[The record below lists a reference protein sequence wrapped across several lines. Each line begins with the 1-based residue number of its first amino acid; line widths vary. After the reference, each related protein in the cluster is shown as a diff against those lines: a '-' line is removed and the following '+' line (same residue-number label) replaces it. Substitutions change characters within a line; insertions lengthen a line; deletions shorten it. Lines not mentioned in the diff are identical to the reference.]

1 MITINLLPVREARK
15 RETERKQALVL
26 GAVLAG
32 TFLLIAVVHI
42 AMTSRIS
49 SVRGRIAST
58 QMEIDKLQ
66 KVIGDVENFKKDKAE
81 IERKLGVIHQL
92 EANRGGPVHL
102 LDELASRL
110 PEKIWLT
117 ALHQEGGV
125 LMLEG
130 LSIDNETIATYMTRL
145 AQSPYLTNI
154 ELERSE
160 LQEGSSVKLN
170 QFTIRCG
177 VVVAPPPV

>member
-15 RETERKQALVL
+15 KETERKQALVL
-26 GAVLAG
+26 GGVLAG
-32 TFLLIAVVHI
+32 TFLLIATVHVAI
-42 AMTSRIS
+42 TSRIAG
-49 SVRGRIAST
+49 VKTHIATT
-58 QMEIDKLQ
+58 QTEIDKLQ

-117 ALHQEGGV
+117 SLHEEGGV
-125 LMLEG
+125 LTLTG

-145 AQSPYLTNI
+145 AQSPYLQNI
-154 ELERSE
+154 ELDRSE

-170 QFTIRCG
+170 EFTIRCG
-177 VVVAPPPV
+177 VIAPPPV